1 MGAVDHGDFYGLNVL
16 IVINITI
23 VGIIMFIISMV
34 GIIKFIITIVS
45 IIKWL

>member
-16 IVINITI
+16 IVIIITI

-34 GIIKFIITIVS
+34 GIIKFIIAIVG
-45 IIKWL
+45 II